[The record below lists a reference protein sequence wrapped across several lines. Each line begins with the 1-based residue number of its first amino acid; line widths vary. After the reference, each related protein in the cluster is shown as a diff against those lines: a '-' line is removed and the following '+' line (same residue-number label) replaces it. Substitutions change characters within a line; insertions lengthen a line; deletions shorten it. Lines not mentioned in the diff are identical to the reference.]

1 MIVIIFMIAAGSI
14 HGKFEQFINNLKG
27 NDIKSE
33 NIIQCGNLGLG
44 KNDELN
50 RKQLEFL
57 DRELDHLHCKM
68 YAVRGNEDNPAYFTG
83 EYTFAN
89 LKLVEDYKLLIIG
102 GRKVFF
108 LGGGITMYVEP
119 EKYFREENIK
129 IDEKK
134 IAKAADAD
142 IIVTHVPP
150 PYIFTF
156 EYRINIESKII
167 SEDACLRGKIDRQR
181 EALSRIKRVAAL
193 KYPPEYWFSGHYDVQ
208 GNTSVSGTNYIHLA
222 AIEFFVV

>member
-1 MIVIIFMIAAGSI
+1 MIAAGSI
-14 HGKFEQFINNLKG
+14 HGNFEKFINTLQE
-27 NDIKSE
+27 NDIKSQ

-44 KNDELN
+44 KDDERNRADLRYMDQKLDDLN
-50 RKQLEFL
+50 
-57 DRELDHLHCKM
+57 CKM
-68 YAVRGNEDNPAYFTG
+68 YAVRGNEDNPAYFAG
-83 EYTFAN
+83 EHTFAS

-102 GRKVFF
+102 GRKIFF
-108 LGGGITMYVEP
+108 LGGGITVNIDT
-119 EKYFREENIK
+119 EKYFREENIC

-181 EALSRIKRVAAL
+181 DVLSRIKRIAAS
-193 KYPPEYWFSGHYDVQ
+193 KSPPEHWFSGHYDLS
-208 GNTSVSGTNYIHLA
+208 GNITISGTNYINLSA
-222 AIEFFVV
+222 MELFETGG